1 MLLLRTSLLPSQ
13 RTLAV
18 RKTIGETHHV
28 YSSTESRGLTSAN
41 LKKSYHVLGLKEGC
55 TVQELKDAFI
65 QLARKY
71 HPDSGTATADGAKF
85 DEIKTAYHSVRD
97 HLSEGAAPAHDDV
110 NAVLEKNFGI
120 KHTVP
125 QHRQY
130 LSFDGVGSGT
140 PTQRRN
146 QYQQHRMQQAV
157 NRVYEH
163 RTGKLAAQGT
173 EERTLVMKDA
183 TLARQYKTTQAIE
196 RLVEDLIQESIARGE
211 FDNLPG
217 SGKPLKFA
225 PENPYVDSTTQK
237 LNQVLI
243 ANGYV
248 PEWVMLEREIREEKE
263 KVKTKLR
270 EYRAQLGRLPLSD
283 DEKKLWDSKV
293 QEMASPVALIN
304 KKIDK
309 FNMVVPLF
317 NKQQLHFQLIR
328 ESEKILSSVA
338 PRQQQS
344 DKKRPIKHVEAQEDF
359 FSFLLKTIKRSY

>member
-1 MLLLRTSLLPSQ
+1 M
-13 RTLAV
+13 A
-18 RKTIGETHHV
+18 IGDTPRV
-28 YSSTESRGLTSAN
+28 CVSTENQVLISSS
-41 LKKSYHVLGLKEGC
+41 LKRSYRLLGLEENC
-55 TVQELKDAFI
+55 SLQELKDAFI
-65 QLARKY
+65 RLARKY
-71 HPDSGTATADGAKF
+71 HPDSGTATADAAKF

-97 HLSEGAAPAHDDV
+97 HLLEGAPSDHDDV

-140 PTQRRN
+140 PTQRWH
-146 QYQQHRMQQAV
+146 QYQQHRVQQAV

-163 RTGKLAAQGT
+163 QTGKSAAGT
-173 EERTLVMKDA
+173 KERTLVLKDA

-211 FDNLPG
+211 FNNLPG

-263 KVKTKLR
+263 KVRTKLR
-270 EYRAQLGRLPLSD
+270 DHRAQLGCLPLSGE
-283 DEKKLWDSKV
+283 EKQLWDTVV
-293 QEMASPVALIN
+293 QGMASSVTHIN
-304 KKIDK
+304 RKIDK

-317 NKQQLHFQLIR
+317 NKQQLHFQLVR
-328 ESEKILSSVA
+328 ESEKILNSAA
-338 PRQQQS
+338 PRQHQS
-344 DKKRPIKHVEAQEDF
+344 GKKRPINRGTEEAQKDF
-359 FSFLLKTIKRSY
+359 FSFLLKVIKIR